1 MSRGIRLRIPTDL
14 HAQLRGAAHAAGISV
29 NQFVLLAVAE
39 KVATL
44 QTVDY
49 LEQRAARGS
58 REKLPAVL
66 AKAPDVEP
74 AEEDRL

>member
-1 MSRGIRLRIPTDL
+1 VSNVLSLRIPKSL
-14 HAQLRGAAHAAGISV
+14 HKQLREIAEEEGISV
-29 NQFVLLAVAE
+29 NQFVMIAVAE
-39 KVATL
+39 KVATM

-58 REKLPAVL
+58 RERLLAIL

>member
-1 MSRGIRLRIPTDL
+1 MSRVIRLRIPTDL
-14 HAQLRGAAHAAGISV
+14 HAQLREAAREAGISV

-49 LEQRAARGS
+49 LEQCAARGS
-58 REKLPAVL
+58 REKLLAVL